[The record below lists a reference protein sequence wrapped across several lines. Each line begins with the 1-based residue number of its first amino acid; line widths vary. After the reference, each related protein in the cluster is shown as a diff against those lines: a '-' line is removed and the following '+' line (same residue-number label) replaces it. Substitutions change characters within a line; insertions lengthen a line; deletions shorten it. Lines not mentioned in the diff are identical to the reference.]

1 MAAAK
6 TTKVITRRQK
16 AIEKTSMSSTSLMNM
31 AAVPKNV
38 PAKTPSISAFF
49 LPNEDL
55 LANDQT
61 LREAAILLSNLLA

>member
-1 MAAAK
+1 MAVAK
-6 TTKVITRRQK
+6 TKKPISERQN
-16 AIEKTSMSSTSLMNM
+16 AIEKTSKPSRSLMNM

-55 LANDQT
+55 SANDQT

>member
-1 MAAAK
+1 
-6 TTKVITRRQK
+6 
-16 AIEKTSMSSTSLMNM
+16 MSSRSLMSI

-55 LANDQT
+55 SANDQT